1 MTPIELNI
9 VLFAATVIIFAAMGF
24 SASLRQH
31 SARDYFHDKSLSKNA
46 VSLIATNITLG
57 TGLVYLVT
65 GAQHNGLLM
74 LLIPVMTWLGYYLLA
89 TYLEKV
95 ASLTARTGKNFLA
108 SIDGKIAEATGKP
121 SPFAASVSGSL
132 VVVFVLVLAF
142 EIFASAKVVAPF
154 VFKTPDLSSEVAL
167 SMIVFCITILYT
179 ILGGIGAVFKVDML
193 QVPLVCV
200 MIPVFLVTAIPNLEN
215 PGMVA
220 QRLVSSLKI
229 DGPILAGVTIACI
242 NAVIT
247 QFYSLLNWG
256 GVSHVELADQQR
268 LLKWVGA
275 GTAVVLTAF
284 VLVGLLHPVEAGGQV
299 WQDVTDAYVAL
310 ASMTTMQAYISCA
323 ILVLG
328 MLSVLLTTTDAVVI
342 TAIMFWYDNVAKGD
356 STSQSSN
363 PGELRRIRRIGALTF
378 AFCFVILMT
387 INYWQP
393 DPFYLLMSMAGGAT
407 VFGPMI
413 AVAGWLGS
421 KGESLRVFT
430 PTVVYGFVTLF
441 VFAGAISAIML
452 AWQSSFVSY
461 VSVTAFALS
470 VVYALVLAFYAMRN
484 PARRQ
489 L

>member
-9 VLFAATVIIFAAMGF
+9 ILFAVTVIVFAAIGF
-24 SASLRQH
+24 SASRKQH
-31 SARDYFHDKSLSKNA
+31 SADDYFHDKSLAKNA

-89 TYLEKV
+89 AYLEK
-95 ASLTARTGKNFLA
+95 ATALSARTGKNFLA
-108 SIDGKIAEATGKP
+108 SIDAQIVEATGKR
-121 SPFAASVSGSL
+121 SPFAATVSGSL

-154 VFKTPDLSSEVAL
+154 VFKTPGVSSEVTL
-167 SMIVFCITILYT
+167 SIIVFCITILYT
-179 ILGGIGAVFKVDML
+179 ILGGIGAVFKVDFL
-193 QVPLVCV
+193 QVPLVCL
-200 MIPVFLVTAIPNLEN
+200 MIPVLLVTAIPNLEN
-215 PGMVA
+215 PGIIA
-220 QRLVSSLKI
+220 ERFTSSLKM
-229 DGPILAGVTIACI
+229 DGPILAGVAIACI
-242 NAVIT
+242 NAVTT

-256 GVSHVELADQQR
+256 AVSHVELADQQR

-284 VLVGLLHPVEAGGQV
+284 VLVGLLHPVEPGGQV
-299 WQDVTDAYVAL
+299 WQDVTNAYVNL
-310 ASMTTMQAYISCA
+310 AATTTLHAYVFCA

-356 STSQSSN
+356 SKNQISD
-363 PGELRRIRRIGALTF
+363 PAELQRIRRIGTFTF
-378 AFCFVILMT
+378 AFCFAILMT
-387 INYWQP
+387 INYLQP
-393 DPFYLLMSMAGGAT
+393 DPFYLLMSMAGGAA

-430 PTVVYGFVTLF
+430 PPVVYGFVALF
-441 VFAGAISAIML
+441 VFAGVASAMML
-452 AWQSSFVSY
+452 MWQSPFVGY
-461 VSVTAFALS
+461 VGVSAFALS
-470 VVYALVLAFYAMRN
+470 LVYALVLAILAKKI
-484 PARRQ
+484 P
-489 L
+489 LHSS